1 MFSQHD
7 LDLMILAAVDCCC
20 CIVLDS
26 VVVVVGSILDS
37 VDIVDI
43 DHYSLVVDIVD
54 LWLVVDS

>member
-7 LDLMILAAVDCCC
+7 LGLMILAAVDCCC

-26 VVVVVGSILDS
+26 VAVVVGNILDS

-43 DHYSLVVDIVD
+43 EHYSPEADIVD

>member
-7 LDLMILAAVDCCC
+7 LDLMILAVVDCCC

-26 VVVVVGSILDS
+26 VVVVVVSILDS

-43 DHYSLVVDIVD
+43 EHLSPVVGIAGLYLVT
-54 LWLVVDS
+54 DS